1 MKWLDYLWIAFLA
14 LLGYIGYK
22 HGKRVSDLEKTED
35 NAEILS
41 KYQDVDNQKVE
52 DPYKK
57 DNW

>member
-1 MKWLDYLWIAFLA
+1 MKWLDYLWIAFLT
-14 LLGYIGYK
+14 LIGYIGYK
-22 HGKRVSDLEKTED
+22 HGKRVSDLEQTED

-41 KYQDVDNQKVE
+41 KYQEVDNQEVK